1 MAIVKRGGRSK
12 VKQQQQ
18 VPARQNGANGG
29 GGAGA
34 QGIRKA
40 EFDISKK
47 KEVGV
52 SDLTLLS
59 KITDEAINDNL
70 HKRFMNDTIYTYIG
84 HVLISVNPFRD
95 LGIYTQENLNKY
107 KGRNRLEV
115 PPHVF
120 AIAESMYYHLKSYG
134 ENQCVIISG
143 ESGAGK
149 TEAAK
154 QIMQYIANVSVDSGN
169 AEISKI
175 KDMVL
180 ATNPLLESFGC
191 AKTLRNN
198 NSSRHGK
205 YLEIMFSETAFQPVA
220 AHITNYLLEKQRVV
234 SQITNERNFHI
245 FYQFTKHCPPQYQQ
259 QFGIQGPETY
269 VYTSAA
275 KCISVDG
282 VDDGKDF
289 KDTLNAMNIIGLSQS
304 EQDNIFRMLASILWI
319 GNVSFVE
326 DESGNAAIRDDSVT
340 NFVAYLLDVNAEI
353 LKKAITERT
362 IETSHGM
369 KRGSTYHVPLNIV
382 QATAVRDALAKG
394 IYNNLFDWIV
404 ERVNLS
410 LSGRQEQSQK
420 TIGILDIYG
429 FEIFEHNSFEQ
440 ICINYVNEKLQQ
452 IFIQLTLKAEQ
463 DEYVQEQITWTPIEY
478 FNNKVVCDLIEATRP
493 QPGLFAAL
501 NDSIKT
507 AHADSDAADQ
517 VFAQRLSMVGSSNR
531 HFEDRRGKFIIKH
544 YAGDVTYDVAGMT
557 DKNKD
562 AMLRDL
568 LELLNTSA
576 NTFVNQTLFPSELLA
591 AVADS
596 KKKPETASDKIKK
609 SANALVDTL
618 SQCTPSYIRTIKPNQ
633 TKKPRDY
640 DNQQVLH
647 QIKYLGLKEN
657 VRIRR
662 AGFAYRSTFQRFV
675 QRFYLLSSATSYA
688 GDYIWQGDDITAVKE
703 ILRACHIPASE
714 YQLGTTKVFIKT
726 PETLFLLEDMRD
738 KYWHN
743 MAARI
748 QRAWRRYVKR
758 KEDAAKVIQRAWRTK
773 THGNQ
778 FEQFRDYGNSLLQ
791 GRKERRRFSMLGS
804 RAFMGDYLGCND
816 RSGFG
821 RFVVNQVGI
830 KENVIFSTKGEI
842 LLSKFGRSSRRLP
855 RIFVLT
861 KASLYV
867 IAEVLVQNRLQ
878 LQKEFVL
885 PVHSIKGVAL
895 SIYQD
900 NWVAVLL
907 QSPTPTTP
915 DVFINMDLKTEFV
928 AQLKKLNSS
937 LSITIGPTV
946 SYQKKP
952 GKLHA
957 VKFSIGSGSQIPPRG
972 DVYKSGT
979 VLVNQGLPANSQNP
993 KRPRAKSSKV
1003 DYNKYYNRGTAKI
1016 NSVSSYQP
1024 KATAD
1029 YRFEPSYAQQQETQH
1044 QTQHQHQTQQPQIPQ
1059 RMQPGAQHLQ
1069 QQHQQHQQHQQQPTR
1084 SPTQTRKAPPPAP
1097 NMQIA
1102 AAKAALGKAHTSSQS
1117 HTLNKPAA
1125 PARPAKKVAPQPPA
1139 KKAVS
1144 PQPIKKA
1151 SASASGSTSGSAYG
1165 STSGSAYGS
1174 SSSSHPPPPPPP
1186 PALSKPK
1193 FPTYRAMYDY
1203 DGSVAGSLPLIKD
1216 TIYYVEQI
1224 NGKWGLVKTMDESK
1238 EGWSPIDYLQECSAT
1253 QAINNNADSSRSTL
1267 TTSNPVSTTTGS
1279 STYTTTQTQAQAQAQ
1294 APTMATQNGSLGNG
1308 LADALKAKRSEET
1321 TLAGSLA
1328 DALKKR
1334 QDATRDD
1341 SDAEEEDDDDW

>member
-1 MAIVKRGGRSK
+1 MAIVKRGARSK
-12 VKQQQQ
+12 AKQQQAP
-18 VPARQNGANGG
+18 VKINGG
-29 GGAGA
+29 SANI
-34 QGIRKA
+34 QKA
-40 EFDISKK
+40 EFDITKK

-59 KITDEAINDNL
+59 KITDDAINENL
-70 HKRFMNDTIYTYIG
+70 YKRFMNDTIYTYIG
-84 HVLISVNPFRD
+84 HVLISVNPFKD
-95 LGIYTQENLNKY
+95 LGIYTMENLNKY

-154 QIMQYIANVSVDSGN
+154 QIMQYIANVSVN
-169 AEISKI
+169 QENTNISKI

-205 YLEIMFSETAFQPVA
+205 YLEIKFDESSYQPVA

-245 FYQFTKHCPPQYQQ
+245 FYQFTKNCPPQYQQ

-282 VDDGKDF
+282 IDDRKDF
-289 KDTLNAMNIIGLSQS
+289 QDTLNAMNIIGLTQP

-319 GNVSFVE
+319 GNISFVE

-340 NFVAYLLDVNAEI
+340 NFVAYLLDVNPEI
-353 LKKAITERT
+353 LKKSIIEKT

-394 IYNNLFDWIV
+394 IYNNLFEWIV
-404 ERVNLS
+404 ERVNKS
-410 LSGRQEQSQK
+410 LSGGQQSSK
-420 TIGILDIYG
+420 SVGILDIYG

-463 DEYVQEQITWTPIEY
+463 DEYVQEQIKWTPIDY

-517 VFAQRLSMVGSSNR
+517 VFAQRLSMVGASNR

-568 LELLNTSA
+568 LEMLETSS
-576 NTFVNQTLFPSELLA
+576 NSFVNQTLFPPELLSA
-591 AVADS
+591 LVDS
-596 KKKPETASDKIKK
+596 RKRPETMSDKIKK
-609 SANALVDTL
+609 SANELVDTL

-633 TKKPRDY
+633 TKKPHDY

-675 QRFYLLSSATSYA
+675 QRFYLLSPATGYA
-688 GDYIWQGDDITAVKE
+688 GDYIWQGDELTAVKQ
-703 ILRACHIPASE
+703 ILSSCHIPASE
-714 YQLGTTKVFIKT
+714 FQLGTTKVFIKT
-726 PETLFLLEDMRD
+726 PETLFALEDMRD

-748 QRAWRRYVKR
+748 QRAWRRYIKR
-758 KEDAAKVIQRAWRTK
+758 KDDAAKVIQHAWRIK
-773 THGNQ
+773 KHGNQ
-778 FEQFRDYGNSLLQ
+778 FEQLRDYGNTLLQ
-791 GRKERRRFSMLGS
+791 GRKERRRLSMLGS
-804 RAFMGDYLGCND
+804 RAFMGDYLGCGD
-816 RSGFG
+816 RSGYGKFI
-821 RFVVNQVGI
+821 VNTVGI
-830 KENVIFSTKGEI
+830 NEPIVFSEKGEI
-842 LLSKFGRSSRRLP
+842 LLSKFGRSSKRLP
-855 RIFVLT
+855 RIFILT
-861 KASLYV
+861 KSNFYV
-867 IAEVLVQNRLQ
+867 IAEVLVEKRLQ
-878 LQKEFVL
+878 LQKEFTI
-885 PVHSIKGVAL
+885 PIRSIASVGL

-900 NWVAVLL
+900 NWVAVCLS
-907 QSPTPTTP
+907 SPTPTTP
-915 DVFINMDLKTEFV
+915 DIFINMDLKTEFITH
-928 AQLKKLNSS
+928 LKKLNPGLTIS
-937 LSITIGPTV
+937 IGPTV
-946 SYQKKP
+946 QYQKKP
-952 GKLHA
+952 GKYHT
-957 VKFSIGSGSQIPPRG
+957 VKFMIGSGPQVPSKS
-972 DVYKSGT
+972 DLYKSGT
-979 VLVNQGLPANSQNP
+979 VTVNQGLPPTSQNP
-993 KRPRAKSSKV
+993 KRPRAKSGKV
-1003 DYNKYYNRGTAKI
+1003 DYSKYYDRRTERRTAPTYNQPTASTIHSAK
-1016 NSVSSYQP
+1016 STYATPQYPQSSHP
-1024 KATAD
+1024 K
-1029 YRFEPSYAQQQETQH
+1029 PSNQFSQQSTSQVQSNTH
-1044 QTQHQHQTQQPQIPQ
+1044 QPQQ
-1059 RMQPGAQHLQ
+1059 VAHQPSTHKT
-1069 QQHQQHQQHQQQPTR
+1069 P
-1084 SPTQTRKAPPPAP
+1084 SSSP
-1097 NMQIA
+1097 NMQVA
-1102 AAKAALGKAHTSSQS
+1102 AAQAALGKTHIS
-1117 HTLNKPAA
+1117 HQPTTPKKPVA
-1125 PARPAKKVAPQPPA
+1125 PSRPAKKIAPQPPA

-1144 PQPIKKA
+1144 PQPPAKKA
-1151 SASASGSTSGSAYG
+1151 APA
-1165 STSGSAYGS
+1165 
-1174 SSSSHPPPPPPP
+1174 PPPPPPT
-1186 PALSKPK
+1186 LSKPK
-1193 FPTYRAMYDY
+1193 YPTYKAMYDY
-1203 DGSVAGSLPLIKD
+1203 DGSVQGSIPLVKD
-1216 TIYYVEQI
+1216 TTYYVTQI
-1224 NGKWGLVKTMDESK
+1224 NGKWGLVKTMDEAK
-1238 EGWSPIDYLQECSAT
+1238 EGWSPIDYLQEISSNLISNNLTQSSSINSNSISSTSGATDTT
-1253 QAINNNADSSRSTL
+1253 QASTV
-1267 TTSNPVSTTTGS
+1267 SNGG
-1279 STYTTTQTQAQAQAQ
+1279 
-1294 APTMATQNGSLGNG
+1294 GSLGNG
-1308 LADALKAKRSEET
+1308 LADALKAKKTEET

-1334 QDATRDD
+1334 QDATRSDD
-1341 SDAEEEDDDDW
+1341 EEEDDDDDW